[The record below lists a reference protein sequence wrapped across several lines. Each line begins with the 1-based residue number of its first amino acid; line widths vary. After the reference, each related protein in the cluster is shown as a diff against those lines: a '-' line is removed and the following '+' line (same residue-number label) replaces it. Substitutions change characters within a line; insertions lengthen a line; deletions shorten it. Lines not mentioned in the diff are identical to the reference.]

1 MHRLLAC
8 CSLCALLGCAAL
20 PAGFQPIFNEEDLSG
35 FRVVGPA
42 LWTVENGAIAGRQ
55 DPNNPGA
62 GFLVTNYT
70 WRDFELLLEFKVVP
84 QYGRSVV
91 VVRDV
96 KAGAGDPLK
105 DGCAVQIL
113 DREDAPFR
121 TGSILGLTPSL
132 AGAQRSGWNAM
143 RILAFGEWLR
153 VDLNGAKVAEA
164 KVGNDR
170 EGTIDLYCT
179 GGRAELQTRA
189 YFRGLAVRP
198 LYDTPAEFA
207 DKIPAPDM
215 EEPEDEEPK
224 EPEKTPE
231 QLFME
236 ELSAL
241 MDSKLAPIAAK
252 LNEPAPAPETV
263 FGPIIDKKLAEFEQ
277 KIAPALAKAGEL
289 PPPPDAALDAIITKK
304 LAEFEQKI
312 APVLAKAAE
321 PPPSPDAALDAI
333 VTKKLA
339 EFELKIAPALA
350 KAAEPPPSPDA
361 ALDTIVA
368 KRLAEFEQKIAPA
381 LAKAAEPPPPPDA
394 ALDAIV
400 AKRLAELEQKILPV
414 LAKLAEPRPAPE
426 TVIEPLIDKKL
437 DAFFTQK
444 IAPLLAKL
452 PAEVAAQVYEKMTTP
467 RRKL

>member
-8 CSLCALLGCAAL
+8 CSLCALLGCAL
-20 PAGFQPIFNEEDLSG
+20 PAGFQPIFNDVDLAG
-35 FRVVGPA
+35 FQVVGPA
-42 LWTVENGAIAGRQ
+42 LWTVEGDAIVGRQ
-55 DPNNPGA
+55 DPSNPGA
-62 GFLVTNYT
+62 GFLVTNHT
-70 WRDFELLLEFKVVP
+70 WQDFELLLEFKVVP

-91 VVRDV
+91 IVRDL

-113 DREDAPFR
+113 DREDAPYG

-132 AGAQRSGWNAM
+132 DGAQKRGWNEM

-153 VDLNGAKVAEA
+153 VDLNGTKVAEA

-189 YFRGLAVRP
+189 YFRGLAVRS
-198 LYDTPAEFA
+198 LYETPPEFA
-207 DKIPAPDM
+207 DKIPAPGM
-215 EEPEDEEPK
+215 EEPEDEEPR

-231 QLFME
+231 ELFME
-236 ELSAL
+236 ELSKL
-241 MDSKLAPIAAK
+241 VDSKLAPIAAK
-252 LNEPAPAPETV
+252 LNEPVPPPETV

-277 KIAPALAKAGEL
+277 KIAPALAKAGE
-289 PPPPDAALDAIITKK
+289 PPPP
-304 LAEFEQKI
+304 
-312 APVLAKAAE
+312 
-321 PPPSPDAALDAI
+321 PDAALDAI

-339 EFELKIAPALA
+339 EFEQRIAPALA
-350 KAAEPPPSPDA
+350 KAAEPPPAPDA
-361 ALDTIVA
+361 ALDAIVT
-368 KRLAEFEQKIAPA
+368 KKLAEFEQKIAPA

-400 AKRLAELEQKILPV
+400 AKRLAEFEQKIAPALAKAAEPPPPPDAALDAIVTKKLAEFEQKIMPV
-414 LAKLAEPRPAPE
+414 LAKLAEPTPAPE
-426 TVIEPLIDKKL
+426 AVIEPMIDKKL

-452 PAEVAAQVYEKMTTP
+452 PAEVAAQVYQKMSTP
-467 RRKL
+467 KRKL